1 MRHASQYLS
10 QAMAP
15 RMNSSVCLSW
25 MSVYS
30 KRSNAAQ
37 HAISLLTPLLLHS
50 ICIFSPFAFMDL
62 YVSAT
67 SSCFV
72 CAFQFPSVPKI
83 FVDVGEMNEFLDA
96 VLSAFVQ
103 CSYCSSEPRHVIWPN
118 TWLAD
123 LRHCSLHCR
132 WQTVQAAGAI
142 RRAWHVLRPI
152 WGAQWALCICVLC
165 PIYNCNAMPGGKVR
179 R

>member
-62 YVSAT
+62 SVSAT
-67 SSCFV
+67 ASCFV

-103 CSYCSSEPRHVIWPN
+103 CSYCSSESRHVIWPN
-118 TWLAD
+118 T
-123 LRHCSLHCR
+123 
-132 WQTVQAAGAI
+132 
-142 RRAWHVLRPI
+142 
-152 WGAQWALCICVLC
+152 
-165 PIYNCNAMPGGKVR
+165 
-179 R
+179 